1 MASNTIDTLSIQINS
16 SSQGA
21 TVAIER
27 LLKNLEKLNGAL
39 ENYASDSNKY
49 NKAMKNIA
57 NGLNTLNSAMAKI
70 NPENLNAVSASVRS
84 LATAGKKLN
93 DTFGSLGMDKAT
105 RDANAL
111 SKEMDKAVKSI
122 MAFYNVDKGAGK
134 QIASDFADFMKGATW
149 QNGQIEDMSNSGLA
163 AWNNIGETL
172 KSEARQVG
180 VETGEMFSGTLL
192 EYIKSNPIPVHLPFS
207 WKEIE
212 GDINSA
218 KSVLASMFGVGGW
231 TFSSPGNGDIS
242 EYVNQLNGDLG
253 MQLDTS
259 SDVAAFN
266 ALRDVVEQ
274 AKTGM
279 TRFSESAS
287 HADVNLNELWGVL
300 QRAASG
306 VEQFKAKL
314 NATDANPIQALASG
328 LKQLEGIAIPDLSG
342 VALLATNI
350 SKLGNK
356 GASQGITNIPLL
368 AQGLQSLSGL
378 TIPNIPNMDSL
389 NNLIATFNR
398 LGGKKGNSA
407 SANIRPMIDGLR
419 ELSTLTGVTFP
430 DSSSLLALANAFSA
444 FGRSTTATAI
454 ANIPQLATAFRNLM
468 ATLSTAPTVSRN
480 VIDLANALA
489 NLASQGGRVGTATD
503 SMTRQISR
511 MSSAISGFYGRYR
524 NTQSQIIQFGRNL
537 LTSARNAGSASRS
550 YNNLASKVGLL
561 YAKFWLLM
569 RVFRVFNKAIGVAS
583 ALTEVQNVVDTTF
596 GNMSYKIEEFS
607 KNAIKNFGMSELSAK
622 QFASRFQAMGNAMGI
637 TGQQVAKAQQL
648 ISSKKTMQ
656 GLSAGYDTA
665 SKSMADM
672 SINLTK
678 LTADMASFYDVEQE
692 TVAKA
697 LQSGVMAGQT
707 RPLILA
713 A

>member
-21 TVAIER
+21 TVAINK
-27 LLKNLEKLNGAL
+27 LIDNLGRLNGAL

-49 NKAMKNIA
+49 TRAMQNIA
-57 NGLNTLNSAMAKI
+57 SGISGLNSAISRI
-70 NPENLNAVSASVRS
+70 NPDNLKAVSDSIRS
-84 LATAGKKLN
+84 LASAGKKLN
-93 DTFGSLGMDKAT
+93 DSFGSLGMDKAT

-134 QIASDFADFMKGATW
+134 QIAGDFANFMKGATW
-149 QNGQIEDMSNSGLA
+149 GDGQIQNLSDGGMTAYESI
-163 AWNNIGETL
+163 WETL
-172 KSEARQVG
+172 KVEARQAG
-180 VETGEMFSGTLL
+180 NDTGELFSGSLL
-192 EYIKSNPIPVHLPFS
+192 DYIKSNPIPVHLPFS
-207 WKEIE
+207 WKEVE

-218 KSVLASMFGVGGW
+218 RSTLASVFGVGGW
-231 TFSSPGNGDIS
+231 TFNSPGNGDIS
-242 EYVNQLNGDLG
+242 EFVSQLNGDLG
-253 MQLDTS
+253 MHLDTS
-259 SDVAAFN
+259 SDTLAFQ
-266 ALRDVVEQ
+266 ALLEAVQQ
-274 AKTGM
+274 AKAGM
-279 TRFSESAS
+279 NGFSESAS
-287 HADVNLNELWGVL
+287 RVDIDLNQLWDVL
-300 QRAASG
+300 QRAAGG
-306 VEQFKAKL
+306 VEQFKTKL
-314 NATDANPIQALASG
+314 SSTDGNPIQSLSAG
-328 LKQLEGIAIPDLSG
+328 LKRLEGINIPDVSG
-342 VALLATNI
+342 VATLAANI

-356 GASQGITNIPLL
+356 GASQGITNLPLL
-368 AQGLQSLSGL
+368 AQGLQSLS
-378 TIPNIPNMDSL
+378 TASIPNIPNLDGL
-389 NNLIATFNR
+389 NNLIATFNK
-398 LGGKKGNSA
+398 LGGKKGNNA
-407 SANIRPMIDGLR
+407 STNIRPMIDGLR
-419 ELSTLTGVTFP
+419 ELSTLTGISFP
-430 DSSSLLALANAFSA
+430 DATNLMSLANAFSA
-444 FGRSTTATAI
+444 FGRGTSATAI

-524 NTQSQIIQFGRNL
+524 NTQSQILQFGRNL

-550 YNNLASKVGLL
+550 YSNLASKVGLL

-596 GNMSYKIEEFS
+596 GNMSYKIEDFS

-678 LTADMASFYDVEQE
+678 LTGDMASFYDVEQE

>member
-1 MASNTIDTLSIQINS
+1 MANNTIDTLSIQINS

-21 TVAIER
+21 TVAINKLIE
-27 LLKNLEKLNGAL
+27 NLGRLNGAL

-49 NKAMKNIA
+49 TRAMQNIA
-57 NGLNTLNSAMAKI
+57 TGLSGLNSAISKIDAK
-70 NPENLNAVSASVRS
+70 NLEAVSTSIKS
-84 LATAGKKLN
+84 LASAGKKLN
-93 DTFGSLGMDKAT
+93 DSFGSLGMDKAT

-134 QIASDFADFMKGATW
+134 QIAGDFADFMKGATW
-149 QNGQIEDMSNSGLA
+149 GNGEIQDMTSGGIA
-163 AWNNIGETL
+163 AWNNLGATL
-172 KSEARQVG
+172 AAEAR
-180 VETGEMFSGTLL
+180 
-192 EYIKSNPIPVHLPFS
+192 EYGADAGMEYTNSLVDYINHNSEPIHLPFS

-212 GDINSA
+212 ADWKDA
-218 KSVLASMFGVGGW
+218 KRVLDSTLGVGGW
-231 TFSSPGNGDIS
+231 TFSSPGNTDIS
-242 EYVNQLNGDLG
+242 SFAKQINQGLG
-253 MQLDTS
+253 TDIDTS
-259 SDVAAFN
+259 SDVAAFDS
-266 ALRDVVEQ
+266 LR
-274 AKTGM
+274 AKMEEARSGM
-279 TRFSESAS
+279 GGFSQSTERVQI
-287 HADVNLNELWGVL
+287 DMDQLWSVL

-306 VEQFKAKL
+306 VEQFKTTL
-314 NATDANPIQALASG
+314 SNTDGNPIQTMVTG
-328 LKQLEGIAIPDLSG
+328 LKGLEGLNIPDLSS
-342 VALLATNI
+342 VAELAANI

-356 GASQGITNIPLL
+356 GASQGITNLPLL
-368 AQGLQSLSGL
+368 SQGLQSLS
-378 TIPNIPNMDSL
+378 TAAIPDIPNLDGL
-389 NNLIATFNR
+389 NNLIATFNK
-398 LGGKKGNSA
+398 LGGKKGNNA

-419 ELSTLTGVTFP
+419 ELSSLTGVTFP
-430 DSSSLLALANAFSA
+430 DSTNLLSLANAFSA
-444 FGRSTTATAI
+444 FGRGTSASAI

-468 ATLSTAPTVSRN
+468 VTLSTAPTVSRN
-480 VIDLANALA
+480 VIELANALA
-489 NLASQGGRVGTATD
+489 NLASQGGKVGTASD
-503 SMTRQISR
+503 SMTRAINR
-511 MSSAISGFYGRYR
+511 MSSILTGFYGRYR
-524 NTQSQIIQFGRNL
+524 NTQGQIIQFGKNL
-537 LTSARNAGSASRS
+537 LTSARHAGSAGRS
-550 YNNLASKVGLL
+550 YSNLASKVGLL

-596 GNMSYKIEEFS
+596 GNMSYKIEDFS